1 MRKKRKRDVSA
12 SAKRFPELAG
22 DEDLGEQVQQRTL
35 EEESAGIARAGRE
48 FSEAKRREYTVGYRS
63 SQRSGTEAGVRVC
76 VCYRGGKAR
85 KCLANRFV

>member
-1 MRKKRKRDVSA
+1 MSA